1 MSVQN
6 NLVLPPVPPAGAD
19 AKWLQQIQATVAWN
33 FNANS
38 VTTKRPNNAVIGQHM
53 LDTTLNKPIWCTA
66 VNPPVW
72 RDATGAVV

>member
-1 MSVQN
+1 MSGQN

-33 FNANS
+33 FSGNS
-38 VTTKRPNNAVIGQHM
+38 VTALRPSNAVIGQHM

-72 RDATGAVV
+72 RDATGTVV

>member
-1 MSVQN
+1 MAN
-6 NLVLPPVPPAGAD
+6 NYVLGPVPPGGAD
-19 AKWLQQIQATVAWN
+19 AKWLQQLQATVNWN
-33 FNANS
+33 FNAS
-38 VTTKRPNNAVIGQHM
+38 SPTTKRPVNAVIGQHM